1 MLAIHFSITGHYT
14 PAEEGTRDR
23 EPIANCSAV
32 KQSAIMSKRA
42 RKSVS
47 YPSSKDQYPLIACLQ
62 TTLLCED
69 LIELFT

>member
-1 MLAIHFSITGHYT
+1 MLAIHFSITGRYT
-14 PAEEGTRDR
+14 LTEEGTRDR
-23 EPIANCSAV
+23 EPVANWSAV
-32 KQSAIMSKRA
+32 KQSAIMSQRA

-47 YPSSKDQYPLIACLQ
+47 YPCSKDQYPLIACSQ